1 MGCAELRHRR
11 RRQAVWKIMPLSL
24 VGARCCVDGRIN
36 MLKAIATMAISLANN
51 NWVTNI
57 E

>member
-1 MGCAELRHRR
+1 
-11 RRQAVWKIMPLSL
+11 MPQSL